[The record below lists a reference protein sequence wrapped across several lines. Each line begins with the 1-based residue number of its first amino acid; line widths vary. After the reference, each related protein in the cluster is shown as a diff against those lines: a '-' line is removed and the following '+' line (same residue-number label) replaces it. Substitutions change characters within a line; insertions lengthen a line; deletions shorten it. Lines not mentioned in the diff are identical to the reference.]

1 MSSVRSLQTFRS
13 MMAAAATATF
23 ATLCA
28 ASDAYAVSDYER
40 PPVVLDTLGGINNGL
55 SGTLLLSA
63 PPAPEPIVAAPPI
76 AAPVEL
82 PAEPPPPFVVA
93 PYIQLPAGGGV
104 PPRPMPRPV
113 PFPQ

>member
-1 MSSVRSLQTFRS
+1 MSSVRSLQTFRF
-13 MMAAAATATF
+13 MMAAATLAI
-23 ATLCA
+23 LCA

-40 PPVVLDTLGGINNGL
+40 PPVILDTLGGINNGQ
-55 SGTLLLSA
+55 SGTVLLSS

-82 PAEPPPPFVVA
+82 PAESSPPFVVA
-93 PYIQLPAGGGV
+93 PYMQLPAGGGV